1 MLHTGIGSPCYSED
15 VHKMSS
21 DTIDLT
27 VVPGADHVDLYDR
40 KDRIPF
46 GKLDE
51 FFTKNLA

>member
-21 DTIDLT
+21 DTTDLL
-27 VVPGADHVDLYDR
+27 VVPGADHVDLY
-40 KDRIPF
+40 DRIPF

-51 FFTKNLA
+51 FFTKDLA

>member
-1 MLHTGIGSPCYSED
+1 
-15 VHKMSS
+15 MSS
-21 DTIDLT
+21 DTIDLL
-27 VVPGADHVDLYDR
+27 VVPGADHVDLFDR